1 MVDSGT
7 EMDAT
12 MKKIKKQDE
21 VKILFR
27 SRDDYMFAGV
37 IGGLA
42 YFWGMGSTTLRIIF
56 LFLTV
61 ITGGL
66 AVLVYFILMKVIPLE
81 PEIEISNSR

>member
-1 MVDSGT
+1 MTDSGI
-7 EMDAT
+7 EMDAP
-12 MKKIKKQDE
+12 MEEPKKQDE

-42 YFWGMGSTTLRIIF
+42 YFWGIGSTTLRIIF
-56 LFLTV
+56 LFLSL

-66 AVLVYFILMKVIPLE
+66 AVIAYFILLKVIPLE
-81 PEIEISNSR
+81 PEIEISNK

>member
-1 MVDSGT
+1 MTDSGI
-7 EMDAT
+7 EMDAP
-12 MKKIKKQDE
+12 MEEPKKQDE

-42 YFWGMGSTTLRIIF
+42 YFWGIGSTTLRIIF
-56 LFLTV
+56 LFLSL

-66 AVLVYFILMKVIPLE
+66 AVIVYFILLKVIPLE
-81 PEIEISNSR
+81 PEIEISNK

>member
-1 MVDSGT
+1 MAEKEMEVDEPIDDS
-7 EMDAT
+7 EEEED
-12 MKKIKKQDE
+12 

-42 YFWGMGSTTLRIIF
+42 YFWGMNSTTLRIFF
-56 LFLTV
+56 LGLSL

-66 AVLVYFILMKVIPLE
+66 AIIAYLILMRLIPLE
-81 PEIEISNSR
+81 PEIESRT

>member
-1 MVDSGT
+1 MGASET
-7 EMDAT
+7 EMDTT
-12 MKKIKKQDE
+12 MEKSEKQDE

-42 YFWGMGSTTLRIIF
+42 YFWGIGSTTLRIIF
-56 LFLTV
+56 LFLSL

-66 AVLVYFILMKVIPLE
+66 AVIVYFILLKVIPLE
-81 PEIEISNSR
+81 PEIEISNK

>member
-1 MVDSGT
+1 MN
-7 EMDAT
+7 
-12 MKKIKKQDE
+12 QDE

-42 YFWGMGSTTLRIIF
+42 YFWGKNSTTLRI
-56 LFLTV
+56 LFLGLSL

-66 AVLVYFILMKVIPLE
+66 AIIVYLILMRIIPLE
-81 PEIEISNSR
+81 PEIESSS

>member
-1 MVDSGT
+1 MADIGTKTDNTMEDSKT
-7 EMDAT
+7 P
-12 MKKIKKQDE
+12 DE

-56 LFLTV
+56 LFLAV
-61 ITGGL
+61 ITAGL
-66 AVLVYFILMKVIPLE
+66 AFIVYFILMKVIPLE
-81 PEIEISNSR
+81 PEFEISNN

>member
-1 MVDSGT
+1 MTNSGT
-7 EMDAT
+7 EMDST
-12 MKKIKKQDE
+12 MEETKNQDE

-42 YFWGMGSTTLRIIF
+42 YFWGKNSTPLRV
-56 LFLTV
+56 LFLGLSL

-66 AVLVYFILMKVIPLE
+66 AIIAYLILMRIIPLE
-81 PEIEISNSR
+81 PEIESSS

>member
-7 EMDAT
+7 EMDTT
-12 MKKIKKQDE
+12 MEKTKKPDE

-42 YFWGMGSTTLRIIF
+42 YFWGVGSTTLRIIF
-56 LFLTV
+56 LFLAL

-66 AVLVYFILMKVIPLE
+66 AFIAYIILMKVIPLE
-81 PEIEISNSR
+81 PEIEDSNN

>member
-1 MVDSGT
+1 MNT
-7 EMDAT
+7 AKM
-12 MKKIKKQDE
+12 QDE

-42 YFWGMGSTTLRIIF
+42 YFWGMNSTTLRIIF
-56 LFLTV
+56 LFLTL

-66 AVLVYFILMKVIPLE
+66 TIIAYLILMKIIPLE
-81 PEIEISNSR
+81 PVIESGET

>member
-1 MVDSGT
+1 MTDSGT
-7 EMDAT
+7 EMDTT
-12 MKKIKKQDE
+12 MEEPKKQDE

-56 LFLTV
+56 LFLSL

-66 AVLVYFILMKVIPLE
+66 AVIAYFILMKVIPLE
-81 PEIEISNSR
+81 PEIEISNK